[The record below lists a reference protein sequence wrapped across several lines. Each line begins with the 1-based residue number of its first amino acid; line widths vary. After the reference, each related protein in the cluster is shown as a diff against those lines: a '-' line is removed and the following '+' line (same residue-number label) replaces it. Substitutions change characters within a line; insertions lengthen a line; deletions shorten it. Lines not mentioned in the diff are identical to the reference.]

1 MDIFNICSFIF
12 AHWPR
17 GKTEA
22 KHFSLCDIKAAIAAR
37 ATLGVTFV
45 SCWADAHPRTHRS
58 RQAEVGTVP
67 VVQRPPHRLWY
78 DLKVSTG
85 HQLQGALHSA
95 TFHGERGGLE
105 GQKEKKVLHNSHTT
119 ICTRDHPSAWITR
132 NRQKAHPDSMRSL
145 LSLEQIAE
153 IKTKRQ
159 ETPSAPREPWLSH
172 ENLFFPSQV
181 ETTNR
186 FLCQT
191 REEADKRRI
200 FFFGGFLLWMRWR
213 EMSRGKFAFAVY
225 QKAGNTSGFLP
236 HGFVRRAGRFL
247 RRAEL
252 QWSRSRESSPALRL
266 GATVRCLGEARK
278 EAVNATCDPCCII
291 VSWWGRMGLRL
302 CKH

>member
-1 MDIFNICSFIF
+1 MRVP
-12 AHWPR
+12 ALTGR
-17 GKTEA
+17 G
-22 KHFSLCDIKAAIAAR
+22 
-37 ATLGVTFV
+37 
-45 SCWADAHPRTHRS
+45 
-58 RQAEVGTVP
+58 
-67 VVQRPPHRLWY
+67 RLRLAPYQWY
-78 DLKVSTG
+78 S
-85 HQLQGALHSA
+85 ALHTGSG
-95 TFHGERGGLE
+95 TISKSLPGTSCRERFTLPPSMVSVGAWRD
-105 GQKEKKVLHNSHTT
+105 KRKKKVLHNSHTT

-172 ENLFFPSQV
+172 ENLFFPLPSRNHKSVLVSNQRGSRQK
-181 ETTNR
+181 E
-186 FLCQT
+186 
-191 REEADKRRI
+191 D

-252 QWSRSRESSPALRL
+252 QWSRSRENSPAPRL
-266 GATVRCLGEARK
+266 GATVRCSGEARK
-278 EAVNATCDPCCII
+278 KTVNATCDPCCII

>member
-1 MDIFNICSFIF
+1 M
-12 AHWPR
+12 
-17 GKTEA
+17 
-22 KHFSLCDIKAAIAAR
+22 
-37 ATLGVTFV
+37 V
-45 SCWADAHPRTHRS
+45 S
-58 RQAEVGTVP
+58 VGAW
-67 VVQRPPHRLWY
+67 RDKR
-78 DLKVSTG
+78 K
-85 HQLQGALHSA
+85 
-95 TFHGERGGLE
+95 
-105 GQKEKKVLHNSHTT
+105 KKVLHNSHIT

-172 ENLFFPSQV
+172 ENLSQA

-200 FFFGGFLLWMRWR
+200 FFGGFLLWMRWK
-213 EMSRGKFAFAVY
+213 EMSREKFAFAVY

-236 HGFVRRAGRFL
+236 HGFVRRAGRYSEKSG
-247 RRAEL
+247 A
-252 QWSRSRESSPALRL
+252 SVSKSRESSPALRL
-266 GATVRCLGEARK
+266 RATVVRCSREARK
-278 EAVNATCDPCCII
+278 KAANATCDPCCII
-291 VSWWGRMGLRL
+291 VSWWGRMGLHL